1 MGTYQILF
9 HGFGFD
15 VSIDGDSGAIIGFYT
30 ARRVKVDNPDEA
42 YLTALDL
49 LKSEEKTKSLI
60 DESVSNGANP
70 RFEAEEIFKIS
81 FWSRIFRPC
90 PKGFIF
96 YGDSEEINH
105 TQTESRSKQGG
116 GGQPATR
123 SELK

>member
-15 VSIDGDSGAIIGFYT
+15 VSLDGESGAIAGFYT
-30 ARRVKVDNPDEA
+30 ARRVKADGPDAA

-49 LKSEEKTKSLI
+49 LKSEDKTKSLI

-70 RFEAEEIFKIS
+70 RFEAEEIFAVP
-81 FWSRIFRPC
+81 FWSRIFGRY

-96 YGDSEEINH
+96 YDDSEDDDAGPSGN
-105 TQTESRSKQGG
+105 
-116 GGQPATR
+116 R
-123 SELK
+123 SEQDGDFKPDHATS